1 MIKKFLGI
9 ILIGAGVI
17 IGFTSTGLVFSDG
30 LINILLMI
38 IIGYPLYIIGQW
50 MRIGTEDFKVK
61 YLRFTAVFFQFLILI
76 PTIFLLYD
84 EYLKI
89 KGGTLSREDYLWF
102 QITSSPNVAGLL
114 TIVFIV
120 FVLSVMPKTLFGWSF
135 GGKKLTLFVIVMFIA
150 FSSFLYV
157 LWNDYRGIHETEGII
172 TSRWTGAEE
181 QIKWEEIDSV
191 TITPYIKRRVANE
204 FGDELLFAWKF
215 LFVEADGSRTE
226 FEDWDLSEYS
236 LNQAQ
241 GVRDKIVEENI
252 PLLFVEMDDE
262 TRKYYESD
270 LDIHKLNRTE
280 FDAFFLE

>member
-1 MIKKFLGI
+1 M
-9 ILIGAGVI
+9 
-17 IGFTSTGLVFSDG
+17 FSDG

-38 IIGYPLYIIGQW
+38 IIAYPLYIIGQW
-50 MRIGTEDFKVK
+50 LRIGTEDFKVK
-61 YLRFTAVFFQFLILI
+61 YLRFTAAYFQFTIMI
-76 PTIFLLYD
+76 PTIFIMYD

-89 KGGTLSREDYLWF
+89 KGGTLSRDDYLWF
-102 QITSSPNVAGLL
+102 QITSSPDVHGLL
-114 TIVFIV
+114 TLVFIV

-150 FSSFLYV
+150 FSSLLYV
-157 LWNDYRGIHETEGII
+157 LWNDYRGIHEAEGIV

-181 QIKWEEIDSV
+181 QIKWEDIESV

-204 FGDELLFAWKF
+204 YGDELLFAWEF

-236 LNQAQ
+236 LKRSRE
-241 GVRDKIVEENI
+241 VRDKIVEENI
-252 PLLFVEMDDE
+252 PLLFVEMDDN

-270 LDIHKLNRTE
+270 LDIHKLNRAE
-280 FDAFFLE
+280 FDEFFLQ